1 MSFRHWADTRV
12 RPYRRIMYAEYDRRI
27 MYAEYDRRV
36 MYVYEISHP
45 SPLTSKKLMFNKK
58 KYFSYEYRN
67 KKEHLEADYPA
78 YRIDCYSYCNYTW
91 SYELHD
97 VRLKD

>member
-1 MSFRHWADTRV
+1 
-12 RPYRRIMYAEYDRRI
+12 
-27 MYAEYDRRV
+27 
-36 MYVYEISHP
+36 
-45 SPLTSKKLMFNKK
+45 MFNKK
-58 KYFSYEYRN
+58 FIFHYEYRN

-78 YRIDCYSYCNYTW
+78 NRIDCYSYCNYTW

>member
-1 MSFRHWADTRV
+1 MLKEAVRKAFFKAQSFKNEVLLMNILKFV
-12 RPYRRIMYAEYDRRI
+12 RKAFFKAQSFKNE
-27 MYAEYDRRV
+27 V
-36 MYVYEISHP
+36 
-45 SPLTSKKLMFNKK
+45 LLMNILKFI
-58 KYFSYEYRN
+58 FHYEYRN

-97 VRLKD
+97 VR